1 MTLLC
6 ILRKGYL
13 HFNTDGSFSAEVV
26 KTKYGHCFACVAGFE
41 GEGRVERQGVI
52 GKFVLQETGPP

>member
-13 HFNTDGSFSAEVV
+13 HFNTDGSSSAEVV
-26 KTKYGHCFACVAGFE
+26 KTEYGHCFACVAGIE
-41 GEGRVERQGVI
+41 GGRVERHGVI